1 MRTPPPPPPPLPPFI
16 PTAQGYGETTPT
28 AFFYQNLGE
37 AEYVVAV
44 YQYMRL
50 LGYPASKISILT
62 TYNGQCQLIEDVV
75 QQRCADNDLFGEPGR
90 IATVD
95 K

>member
-1 MRTPPPPPPPLPPFI
+1 M
-16 PTAQGYGETTPT
+16 
-28 AFFYQNLGE
+28 
-37 AEYVVAV
+37 VAT

-62 TYNGQCQLIEDVV
+62 TYNGQCQLIQDVV
-75 QQRCADNDLFGEPGR
+75 QQRCANNDIFGEPGR

>member
-1 MRTPPPPPPPLPPFI
+1 
-16 PTAQGYGETTPT
+16 
-28 AFFYQNLGE
+28 
-37 AEYVVAV
+37 
-44 YQYMRL
+44 MRL
-50 LGYPASKISILT
+50 LGYPAFKISILT
-62 TYNGQCQLIEDVV
+62 TYNGQCQLIQDVV